1 MNTDNSKS
9 PILSKNV
16 SSSNGLEPLLR
27 FRSFS
32 DFWHKNFL
40 EDLGIFMGGG
50 TPSKSEEKYWNGS
63 IPWIS
68 SSDMTED
75 SVTKINISR
84 YINHDAIDN
93 SATKLCPK
101 NTIHIVSRVGVG
113 KVAISHIQLCTSQD
127 FTNFISNDLNNRLFL
142 TYYLS
147 VIMKKKSQQTQ
158 GTSIKGITSEEI
170 KKLRIFLP
178 SLPEQKKI
186 AEFLF
191 LVDERIEQQ
200 RKLVEAL
207 KRYKR
212 GVINKVLSSIKQ
224 TDMVLLKDLV
234 TKGHV
239 KLGRGNVIP
248 KYKKDESKIY
258 PVYSSSTHNDGLMG
272 FYDSFMF
279 DNELITWSIDGGG
292 NFFYRKKHKF
302 NVTNVCGI
310 LELDSTQYN
319 YKFIAECLIHQ
330 HERKHFDY
338 LSKAHPSVIID
349 MYKLPNISIDVQQK
363 YATLFLAFDD
373 LIIASE
379 QVVDN
384 LRQVKTAL
392 LQQMFI

>member
-1 MNTDNSKS
+1 MRFPEFTDKLSNVKLSSLFKKCTQKNKDGQVTNVICNSAK
-9 PILSKNV
+9 
-16 SSSNGLEPLLR
+16 NGLVPQRDFFDKDIANAENTASYYIIQKQDFVYNPRKSNEAPYGPISMYKYEEDGIVSPLYLCFRLTEPLCAN
-27 FRSFS
+27 FFETYFKSCA
-32 DFWHKNFL
+32 WHRYIYL
-40 EDLGIFMGGG
+40 MGDSGARHDRV
-50 TPSKSEEKYWNGS
+50 S
-63 IPWIS
+63 IKDEVFF
-68 SSDMTED
+68 DMP
-75 SVTKINISR
+75 INIP
-84 YINHDAIDN
+84 A
-93 SATKLCPK
+93 
-101 NTIHIVSRVGVG
+101 
-113 KVAISHIQLCTSQD
+113 
-127 FTNFISNDLNNRLFL
+127 
-142 TYYLS
+142 
-147 VIMKKKSQQTQ
+147 
-158 GTSIKGITSEEI
+158 
-170 KKLRIFLP
+170 
-178 SLPEQKKI
+178 LPEQEKI
-186 AEFLF
+186 AEFLS

-200 RKLVEAL
+200 RQLVEAL

>member
-1 MNTDNSKS
+1 MRFPEFKDNWNQKTLKDIISENLHPIEMPKTDYERLGLYCHAKGTFHEIVPVDKALDVDTMYVVPKDNLIVNITFAWEHAIAITTEKDAGKLVSHRFPTYCFNNGHFYKFYKYA
-9 PILSKNV
+9 ILRS
-16 SSSNGLEPLLR
+16 R
-27 FRSFS
+27 FRYELGVASPGGAGRNRVLN
-32 DFWHKNFL
+32 KKAFL
-40 EDLGIFMGGG
+40 E
-50 TPSKSEEKYWNGS
+50 
-63 IPWIS
+63 IP
-68 SSDMTED
+68 ML
-75 SVTKINISR
+75 V
-84 YINHDAIDN
+84 
-93 SATKLCPK
+93 
-101 NTIHIVSRVGVG
+101 
-113 KVAISHIQLCTSQD
+113 
-127 FTNFISNDLNNRLFL
+127 
-142 TYYLS
+142 
-147 VIMKKKSQQTQ
+147 
-158 GTSIKGITSEEI
+158 
-170 KKLRIFLP
+170 P
-178 SLPEQKKI
+178 SLQEQEKI

-200 RKLVEAL
+200 RQLVEAL

-384 LRQVKTAL
+384 LSQVKTAL